1 MSDYALGPI
10 EIAII
15 PLDAGIGDSSTV
27 RVCLDGEADC
37 HYISLKQYDNEVTLD
52 FEEIPL
58 LVEAVA
64 SLQASI
70 DKKADEPGDDYDELA
85 EDDEDVMPVAKEQ
98 KERKEQ
104 EDWAEPDED
113 FLLAINPQEALALIV
128 EPFDAGDYHL
138 LRVFTWG
145 DSPQGARYW
154 RSINNGLKPFGQE
167 QKDILRGFLAKRSSL
182 IAAQK
187 KDKEKEEAEKKE
199 EKKSGKWPMPSD
211 RFLLALRVE
220 DILEILVNPPHVNG
234 MLSHAFTWSSSPQGH
249 DYWSALR
256 HSAVP
261 LHEESLGI
269 LRSWLSARFA
279 LDEK

>member
-15 PLDAGIGDSSTV
+15 PLDAGVGDSSTV
-27 RVCLDGEADC
+27 HVCLDGEADC
-37 HYISLKQYDNEVTLD
+37 HYISLKQHDNEVTLD

-70 DKKADEPGDDYDELA
+70 DKKADEPGDDYDEPA
-85 EDDEDVMPVAKEQ
+85 EDDEDAVPVAKEQ

-113 FLLAINPQEALALIV
+113 FLLAIDPQEALALMV
-128 EPFDAGDYHL
+128 EPFDADDRHL
-138 LRVFTWG
+138 FRVFSWR
-145 DSPQGARYW
+145 DSPQGAHYW
-154 RSINNGLKPFGQE
+154 RSIHDGLKSFGQE
-167 QKDILRGFLAKRSSL
+167 QKDILRGFLAKRSRL

-187 KDKEKEEAEKKE
+187 KDKEKE

-211 RFLLALRVE
+211 RFLLDLRVE
-220 DILEILVNPPHVNG
+220 DILEILVNPPHVNA
-234 MLSHAFTWSSSPQGH
+234 MLSHAFNWRNSPQGH
-249 DYWSALR
+249 DYWKALR
-256 HSAVP
+256 NSDSP
-261 LHEESLGI
+261 LNKESLGI

>member
-10 EIAII
+10 KIAII
-15 PLDAGIGDSSTV
+15 PLDAGVGDSSTV
-27 RVCLDGEADC
+27 HVCLDGEADC
-37 HYISLKQYDNEVTLD
+37 HYISLKQHDNEVTLD

-70 DKKADEPGDDYDELA
+70 DKKADEPGDDYDEPA
-85 EDDEDVMPVAKEQ
+85 EDDEDAVPVVT
-98 KERKEQ
+98 ERKEQ

-113 FLLAINPQEALALIV
+113 FLLEINAERALDLMF

-138 LRVFTWG
+138 LRAFTWG
-145 DSPQGARYW
+145 DSPQGSSYW
-154 RSINNGLKPFGQE
+154 RSINSGFKPFGQE
-167 QKDILRGFLAKRSSL
+167 QKDILRGFLTKRSRL

-187 KDKEKEEAEKKE
+187 QEKEKEESKKKE
-199 EKKSGKWPMPSD
+199 EKKSRKWPMPSD

-220 DILEILVNPPHVNG
+220 DILEILVNPPDANG

>member
-15 PLDAGIGDSSTV
+15 PLDAGVGDSSTV

-37 HYISLKQYDNEVTLD
+37 HYISLKQHDNEVTLD

-70 DKKADEPGDDYDELA
+70 DKKADEPGDDYDEPA
-85 EDDEDVMPVAKEQ
+85 EDNEDAVPVVT
-98 KERKEQ
+98 ERKEQ

-113 FLLAINPQEALALIV
+113 FLLEIRPVLALALIV
-128 EPFDAGDYHL
+128 EPFDADNYYL
-138 LRVFTWG
+138 VRVFTWG
-145 DSPQGARYW
+145 DSPQGDDYW
-154 RSINNGLKPFGQE
+154 RSIYDGLKPFGQE
-167 QKDILRGFLAKRSSL
+167 QKDILRGFLTKRSRL

-187 KDKEKEEAEKKE
+187 QKEKEESKKKE
-199 EKKSGKWPMPSD
+199 EEKSEEWPMPSD

-234 MLSHAFTWSSSPQGH
+234 MLSHAFTWSGSPQGH
-249 DYWSALR
+249 DYWKALR
-256 HSAVP
+256 NSDSP
-261 LHEESLGI
+261 LNKESLGI

>member
-1 MSDYALGPI
+1 MPDYALGPI

-15 PLDAGIGDSSTV
+15 PLDAGVGDSSTV

-37 HYISLKQYDNEVTLD
+37 HYISLKQHDNEVTLD

-70 DKKADEPGDDYDELA
+70 DKKADEPGDDYDEPA
-85 EDDEDVMPVAKEQ
+85 EYDEDAVPVAKEQ

-104 EDWAEPDED
+104 EDWAEPYDD
-113 FLLAINPQEALALIV
+113 FLLAIRPVLALALIV
-128 EPFDAGDYHL
+128 EPFEPGDYHL
-138 LRVFTWG
+138 LRAFTWG
-145 DSPQGARYW
+145 DSPQGDDYW
-154 RSINNGLKPFGQE
+154 RSIHDGLKPFGQE
-167 QKDILRGFLAKRSSL
+167 QKDILRGFLTKRSRL
-182 IAAQK
+182 IVAQK
-187 KDKEKEEAEKKE
+187 QEKEKEDSKKKE

-220 DILEILVNPPHVNG
+220 DILEILVNPPHVND
-234 MLSHAFTWSSSPQGH
+234 MLSHAFTWSGSPQGH
-249 DYWSALR
+249 DYWKALR
-256 HSAVP
+256 NSDSP
-261 LHEESLGI
+261 LNKESLGI

-279 LDEK
+279 LDEN

>member
-1 MSDYALGPI
+1 MSNYALGPI

-15 PLDAGIGDSSTV
+15 PLDAGVGDSSTV
-27 RVCLDGEADC
+27 RVCLDGETDC
-37 HYISLKQYDNEVTLD
+37 HYISLKQHDNEVILD

-70 DKKADEPGDDYDELA
+70 DKKADEPGDDYDEPA
-85 EDDEDVMPVAKEQ
+85 EYDEDAVPVAKEQ

-128 EPFDAGDYHL
+128 EPFDADNYYL
-138 LRVFTWG
+138 LKVFTWG
-145 DSPQGARYW
+145 DSPQGDDYW
-154 RSINNGLKPFGQE
+154 RSIYDGLKPFGQE
-167 QKDILRGFLAKRSSL
+167 QKDILRGFLTKRSSL

-199 EKKSGKWPMPSD
+199 EKKSRKWPMPSD
-211 RFLLALRVE
+211 RFLLTMRVE
-220 DILEILVNPPHVNG
+220 DILEMLVNPPHASA
-234 MLSHAFTWSSSPQGH
+234 MLSHAFTWSRSPQGH

-256 HSAVP
+256 YSDSP
-261 LHEESLGI
+261 LNKESLGI

>member
-1 MSDYALGPI
+1 MPDYALGPI

-15 PLDAGIGDSSTV
+15 PLDAGVGDSSTV

-70 DKKADEPGDDYDELA
+70 DKKADEPEDDDEPA
-85 EDDEDVMPVAKEQ
+85 EDDEDAVPVAKEQ
-98 KERKEQ
+98 KK
-104 EDWAEPDED
+104 WAEPDED
-113 FLLAINPQEALALIV
+113 FLLGIDPQEALALMV
-128 EPFDAGDYHL
+128 EPFDADDRHL
-138 LRVFTWG
+138 SRVFSWRK
-145 DSPQGARYW
+145 SPQGAHYW
-154 RSINNGLKPFGQE
+154 CIINGGLKPFGQE
-167 QKDILRGFLAKRSSL
+167 QKDILRGFLTKRSSL

-187 KDKEKEEAEKKE
+187 KEKEKEEPKKKE
-199 EKKSGKWPMPSD
+199 EKKSGKWPMPSNS
-211 RFLLALRVE
+211 FLLALRVE
-220 DILEILVNPPHVNG
+220 DILEILVNPPHASA
-234 MLSHAFTWSSSPQGH
+234 MLSHAFTWSISPQGH

-256 HSAVP
+256 HSDSP
-261 LHEESLGI
+261 LNKESLGI